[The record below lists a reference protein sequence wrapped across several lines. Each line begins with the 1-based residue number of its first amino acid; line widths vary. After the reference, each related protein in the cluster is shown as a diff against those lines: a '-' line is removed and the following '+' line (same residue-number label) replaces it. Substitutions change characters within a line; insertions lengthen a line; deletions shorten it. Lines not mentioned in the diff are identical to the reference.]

1 MLEYVDQVHAALIS
15 PGAFKF
21 WIIPFIAGFVG
32 WGTNWLAIQLTF
44 HPVEFVGIP
53 PFLGWQGII
62 PSKVEKMANI
72 VVDKTINRLGTLSEL
87 FKEMEPEKI
96 ALHIT
101 EVSMSRIEEY
111 TDDVMTEK
119 NAVLWENLP
128 NILKQRVYS
137 RARKQ
142 IPVVMDNLIQDMSEN
157 IEDLVDIKHMI
168 ITQMSSDKE
177 LLNRVFKEVGEREF
191 KFVINSGFVFG
202 FLFGI
207 IQMVVWI
214 LYPQAWVL
222 PAFGF
227 FVGYATNWLAL
238 NLIFRPLNPVKFGPW
253 IIQGLFLKRQ
263 KQVAEVF
270 CHIVTREVLTL
281 KHLMHAML
289 NGPKKERAKALI
301 TKHIKPIIEGGVVK
315 MAAQLTVGP
324 SGYMHLKKSIE
335 AKAITLSTEPLDD
348 PVFNEERAGL
358 VAQLFQERMENLAPN
373 EFQDLLRPAFE
384 EDEWILIMVGAT
396 LGLIAGIAQLFLMF
410 SSAI

>member
-384 EDEWILIMVGAT
+384 EDEWMMT
-396 LGLIAGIAQLFLMF
+396 LGGGVLGLLVGCFQFFIVFGGG
-410 SSAI
+410 

>member
-1 MLEYVDQVHAALIS
+1 
-15 PGAFKF
+15 
-21 WIIPFIAGFVG
+21 
-32 WGTNWLAIQLTF
+32 
-44 HPVEFVGIP
+44 
-53 PFLGWQGII
+53 
-62 PSKVEKMANI
+62 
-72 VVDKTINRLGTLSEL
+72 
-87 FKEMEPEKI
+87 
-96 ALHIT
+96 
-101 EVSMSRIEEY
+101 MSRIEEY